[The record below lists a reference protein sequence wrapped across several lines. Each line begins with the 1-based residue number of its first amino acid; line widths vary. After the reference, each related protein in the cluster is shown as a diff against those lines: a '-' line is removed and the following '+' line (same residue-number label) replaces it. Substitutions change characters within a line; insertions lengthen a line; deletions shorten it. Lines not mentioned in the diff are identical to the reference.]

1 MAEPKSDRLYELLE
15 EEIPRM
21 LHSGDEWTGQ
31 PYVYMDAEGVE
42 VSAGNSDRG
51 DKGVTV
57 TSEFGTQITGPMS
70 FAEMP
75 QNISMAGGYWR
86 LNPMLLACIGSSA
99 ATPIP
104 MLVYD
109 TPNLLKSQQDMKGL
123 GAGIGV

>member
-1 MAEPKSDRLYELLE
+1 MAEPKSDPVYELIE
-15 EEIPRM
+15 ERITGM
-21 LHSGDEWTGQ
+21 LHAAGQGTRQ
-31 PYVYMDAEGVE
+31 PYVYMDAAGVE

-51 DKGVTV
+51 DKGITV

-70 FAEMP
+70 FAEML

-104 MLVYD
+104 MLR
-109 TPNLLKSQQDMKGL
+109 
-123 GAGIGV
+123 